1 MNYKK
6 QTDFLHAKTEGA
18 KYEAGTK
25 QTNIL
30 QAQTEGVKH
39 EAGTK

>member
-6 QTDFLHAKTEGA
+6 QTDFLQGETEGA

-25 QTNIL
+25 ETEIL
-30 QAQTEGVKH
+30 HAQTEGVKQ